1 MIPVVHQWRIAR
13 HASTMLKQQFATRRV
28 VLFGSASRVDRFT
41 PWSDIDL
48 AVWGV
53 PPERFYA
60 AVAAVTRLGA
70 DIGVDVVDAERC
82 GATMLAAIERDGVE
96 L

>member
-1 MIPVVHQWRIAR
+1 MDH
-13 HASTMLKQQFATRRV
+13 SSFTR
-28 VLFGSASRVDRFT
+28 
-41 PWSDIDL
+41 WSDVDI

-60 AVAAVTRLGA
+60 AVAAVTGLHA
-70 DIGVDVVDAERC
+70 DIPVDLVDAEQC
-82 GATMLAAIERDGVE
+82 SEDLKEAIEREGVG